1 MRIVKKMLSVF
12 LLACMVLVC
21 VWIGKKEAGQEQAGS
36 NPYFYDLDEG
46 DEDYGVMPLEAQ
58 IDYESTEGRFYR
70 HWLRGVY
77 CGIQRLDRD
86 FEKGTGML
94 YEFYLP
100 LGHNKLFL
108 YVTPDKIY
116 RVCVQ
121 GEQEIVWRTE
131 KELIENSDIVCQSE
145 EMEAVLPKGAAGT
158 YIHIQREGALVTC
171 SRCEMEADGEAGF
184 HETFVWKEGGG
195 LVEYRNGYGEEAEDF
210 CLEDIE
216 LSSIRLFGTWR
227 MDEVAVISTLYER
240 TPPGAYIKFYDS
252 ADYIGLELEYNPQM
266 MRLGEEEY
274 ESPAYQIQYGT
285 VDSVDHG
292 GGGFE
297 PYLYD
302 YLTEKH
308 IEVKRPADSDF
319 TKNTELVTFYVRFEE
334 EVSYGEY
341 PFIPVGVACILLNDD
356 TMIVETWGKTLL
368 AHRVE

>member
-1 MRIVKKMLSVF
+1 MVKKMLSSF
-12 LLACMVLVC
+12 LLTCMVLVC

-58 IDYESTEGRFYR
+58 IDYESTEAGFYR
-70 HWLRGVY
+70 YWCGWMY

-108 YVTPDKIY
+108 YVTSDKIY

-145 EMEAVLPKGAAGT
+145 EMEAVLPKGAGGT
-158 YIHIQREGALVTC
+158 YIHIQREGVLVTC

-252 ADYIGLELEYNPQM
+252 ADYIGLELEYTPQM

-274 ESPAYQIQYGT
+274 ESPAYQIQYDT
-285 VDSVDHG
+285 VLGIDHEG
-292 GGGFE
+292 GRPRFE
-297 PYLYD
+297 PHLHD
-302 YLTEKH
+302 YLLDKG
-308 IEVKRPADSDF
+308 IEVKAMENPLDPMVIKF
-319 TKNTELVTFYVRFEE
+319 FVEFEGK
-334 EVSYGEY
+334 VSYGEY
-341 PFIPVGVACILLNDD
+341 PFIPVGAACILLNDD
-356 TMIVETWGKTLL
+356 TMLVGVWGKLLL